1 MAHLKRLGSGFG
13 LSLSLLFALLVIV
26 SMTISVSALQADL
39 AGIVDWHKPL
49 IGTPLLEPTPPLI
62 VHTGLRPRA
71 DKAGSVNTSTSG
83 VLMMTRKNVLAL
95 LDMNDGGIVWRQ
107 QLEDDDPVVSFH
119 HQDDSVLVLS
129 GPGGSTAR
137 LVSLST
143 GHIKWERPL
152 LDPAQSRLTTPV
164 HLGTDVVFVDPSSM
178 DEKQGTTGSIVVLSE
193 GKRITRIRLEDGAVL
208 WSMEAPGAGDTIL
221 FKQLHVS
228 GSSVHIL
235 GLHSSIASQT
245 LVTST
250 LDLSTSIPKGDFG
263 QIPSIVQVPEQAL
276 IASSAVEGEAQAI
289 WTEHGRIRTALIKG
303 DGSIGAKKDLMPGK
317 GKLYEGIT
325 DVGVRSKGIVLGRRS
340 DGGVDVLSVAQ
351 GKKIEEFE
359 LSESSPDRSESV
371 YSAAH
376 TASGVILNRVYWSFN
391 MAVGAAQTIH
401 IPNIRSTDVITSG
414 FTFSFDTIA
423 HGVLVHA
430 SVSPF
435 LDDKQLPTLVLTT
448 SSGAIQRMQLNNPGW
463 VREESMADIRGVKF
477 IELGE
482 PEVEEV
488 REVLA
493 EQGFI
498 GRLTRHIGEL
508 KDLPGYLIRF
518 AKRFTSASYTSAI
531 KITPLNST
539 HLHRDQFGFQKLLVA
554 VTANGKLFALDS
566 SNGATVW
573 SKNLGLTSEKGAEL
587 DVQGLWI
594 VRDGE
599 GGREPMLAVLA
610 TKIVDAVTTTVGFHI
625 DAYSGKVAGEVDPL
639 HHLPLGKTLFTG
651 KPQSSFILPFEN
663 CGTKA
668 QVLAVVDDD
677 ETLHIFPSCKKV
689 ASGISEISDKL
700 FYTAS
705 TRSIDGTVLSGR
717 IPSSSTNGTG
727 FNTAAVWSHPF
738 SKDEI
743 VLENRPVQFDA
754 IASFGRV
761 LGDKSTLYKYLNPH
775 LTVVTTFT
783 TTERAITSP
792 SVTGIGR
799 VYILDSTSGRVVW
812 TTAIE
817 NVSERGGVKAAMVEN
832 WLVFAWLDQRGWKMG
847 SVELYEDTENKGV
860 TPSQS
865 TFEEQKI
872 KAFAQTFIL
881 PMGVKALG
889 FTTSKAGITTKELIV
904 VNHKNQITSIHR
916 RLLDPRRPV
925 GKPSSRDKEEMLIP
939 YEAMIPVGSK
949 QVVSHKYDVL
959 GAKHVVSSPALVES
973 TSLLF
978 TYGLDLF
985 LTRGLTPSGT
995 FDILSDSFN
1004 KAQLLLTLG
1013 VLSVGIFV
1021 AGPAVQRKGLK
1032 MKWY

>member
-1 MAHLKRLGSGFG
+1 MVRLYSPSSGFG
-13 LSLSLLFALLVIV
+13 LIFALLIGLLSV
-26 SMTISVSALQADL
+26 SVSVSALQADL

-49 IGTPLLEPTPPLI
+49 IGAPLLQPTPPVI
-62 VHTGLRPRA
+62 VQTAPSNG
-71 DKAGSVNTSTSG
+71 DVNSSSG
-83 VLMMTRKNVLAL
+83 ILTLTRKNVVAL
-95 LDMNDGGIVWRQ
+95 LDLADGGIVWRQ
-107 QLEDDDPVVSFH
+107 QLEEDDPVVSFH
-119 HQDDSVLVLS
+119 LHEEDVLLLS

-137 LVSLST
+137 LLSLST
-143 GHIKWERPL
+143 GHVKWERPL
-152 LDPAQSRLTTPV
+152 LHPAHSRLTTPV
-164 HLGTDVVFVDPSSM
+164 HLGTDVAFVDSS
-178 DEKQGTTGSIVVLSE
+178 EGSKSVVVLSE
-193 GKRITRIRLEDGAVL
+193 GRRVTRLRLDDGAVM

-221 FKQLHVS
+221 FKQLLVL

-245 LVTST
+245 LITST
-250 LDLSTSIPKGDFG
+250 LDLSTSIPKGDLG
-263 QIPSIVQVPEQAL
+263 QIPSIVQLPDQAL
-276 IASSAVEGEAQAI
+276 IASSNVQGQAKAI
-289 WTEHGRIRTALIKG
+289 WTEHGRIRTVSIQEN
-303 DGSIGAKKDLMPGK
+303 GSIGATKDLMPGK
-317 GKLYEGIT
+317 GKVYDSII

-340 DGGVDVLSVAQ
+340 DGGVDVLSIAE
-351 GKKIEEFE
+351 GKKIDEFE
-359 LSESSPDRSESV
+359 LSETSPDRSESV

-376 TASGVILNRVYWSFN
+376 TARGVLINRVYWSFN

-401 IPNIRSTDVITSG
+401 IPNIQSTDVITSG
-414 FTFSFDTIA
+414 FTFNYDTIA
-423 HGVLVHA
+423 HGVLLHA
-430 SVSPF
+430 AVSSF

-448 SSGAIQRMQLNNPGW
+448 SNGAIQRMNLNSPGW
-463 VREESMADIRGVKF
+463 VREESLADIRGVRF

-493 EQGFI
+493 EEGFV
-498 GRLTRHIGEL
+498 GRLTRHIAEI

-518 AKRFTSASYTSAI
+518 AKRLTSASYTSAI

-554 VTANGKLFALDS
+554 VTGNGKLFALDS

-573 SKNLGLTSEKGAEL
+573 SRNLGLTSEKGAEL
-587 DVQGLWI
+587 DVQGLWT

-610 TKIVDAVTTTVGFHI
+610 TKTVDDSVATVAFHI
-625 DAYSGKVAGEVDPL
+625 DAYTGRVAGEVDPTY
-639 HHLPLGKTLFTG
+639 HLSLGKTLFAG
-651 KPQSSFILPFEN
+651 KPQSSFILPFQN

-689 ASGISEISDKL
+689 AASISEISDKI
-700 FYTAS
+700 FYSATA
-705 TRSIDGTVLSGR
+705 RSIDGTVLTGR
-717 IPSSSTNGTG
+717 IPSSATNGTS

-738 SKDEI
+738 SRDEI
-743 VLENRPVQFDA
+743 LVDSRPVQFDA

-775 LTVVTTFT
+775 LTVISTFT
-783 TTERAITSP
+783 ASEEGVATP
-792 SVTGIGR
+792 TGTGTGR
-799 VYILDSTSGRVVW
+799 VYVLDSTSGRVVYS
-812 TTAIE
+812 TSIDGVVE
-817 NVSERGGVKAAMVEN
+817 KGGVKAAMVEN
-832 WLVFAWLDQRGWKMG
+832 WLIFTWLDQRGWKLG
-847 SVELYEDTENKGV
+847 SVELYEETESKGV

-865 TFEEQKI
+865 SFEEQQI
-872 KAFAQTFIL
+872 KAFSQTFIL
-881 PMGVKALG
+881 PMGVNSLG

-904 VNHKNQITSIHR
+904 VNHKNQVTSIHR

-939 YEAMIPVGSK
+939 YEAMIPVGAK
-949 QVVSHKYDVL
+949 QVVSHSYEVL
-959 GAKHVVSSPALVES
+959 GAKYIVSSPALVES
-973 TSLLF
+973 TSLLLA
-978 TYGLDLF
+978 YGLDIF

>member
-1 MAHLKRLGSGFG
+1 MMRVRSAALGPG
-13 LSLSLLFALLVIV
+13 LFFLLGCLALFSSLV
-26 SMTISVSALQADL
+26 SVSALQADL

-49 IGTPLLEPTPPLI
+49 IGTPLLEPTPPVI
-62 VHTGLRPRA
+62 VRIASEPGYGYA
-71 DKAGSVNTSTSG
+71 SG
-83 VLMMTRKNVLAL
+83 VLTLTKKNVLAL
-95 LDMNDGGIVWRQ
+95 LDIADGKIVWRQ

-119 HQDDSVLVLS
+119 HQDKDVLLLS

-137 LVSLST
+137 LLSLST

-152 LDPAQSRLTTPV
+152 LQPGHSRLTTPV
-164 HLGTDVVFVDPSSM
+164 HLGTDVVFVDPAST
-178 DEKQGTTGSIVVLSE
+178 EKEGPKSIVVLSE
-193 GKRITRIRLEDGAVL
+193 GRRVTRLRLEDGAVL
-208 WSMEAPGAGDTIL
+208 WSMEAPGASDTIL
-221 FKQLHVS
+221 FKQIHVS

-245 LVTST
+245 LITTT
-250 LDLSTSIPKGDFG
+250 LDLSTSIPRGDLG
-263 QIPSIVQVPEQAL
+263 QIPSIVQLPEQAL
-276 IASSAVEGEAQAI
+276 IASSGTEGQAKAA
-289 WTEHGRIRTALIKG
+289 WTEHGRIRTVLVKQ
-303 DGSIGAKKDLMPGK
+303 DGSIGATKDLMPGK
-317 GKLYEGIT
+317 GKAYEQVI

-340 DGGVDVLSVAQ
+340 DGGVDVLSVAE

-359 LSESSPDRSESV
+359 LSETSPDRSESV
-371 YSAAH
+371 YSAIH
-376 TASGVILNRVYWSFN
+376 TARGVILNRVYWSFN
-391 MAVGAAQTIH
+391 MGLGAAQTIQV
-401 IPNIRSTDVITSG
+401 PNIESTDVITSG
-414 FTFSFDTIA
+414 FTFNFDTVS
-423 HGVLVHA
+423 HGVLLHA
-430 SVSPF
+430 AVSPF
-435 LDDKQLPTLVLTT
+435 LDEKQLPSLVLTS
-448 SSGAIQRMQLNNPGW
+448 SSGAIQQMQLNCPGW
-463 VREESMADIRGVKF
+463 VREEALADVRGVKF

-493 EQGFI
+493 EEGFV
-498 GRLTRHIGEL
+498 GRLTRHIAEL
-508 KDLPGYLIRF
+508 KDLPGYLVRF

-531 KITPLNST
+531 RITPLNST
-539 HLHRDQFGFQKLLVA
+539 HLHRDQFGFQKLLVTI
-554 VTANGKLFALDS
+554 TANGKVFALDS
-566 SNGATVW
+566 STGATIW
-573 SKNLGLTSEKGAEL
+573 SRNLGLTSEKGAEL
-587 DVQGLWI
+587 DVQGLWT

-610 TKIVDAVTTTVGFHI
+610 TKTVNDSSSTVAFHI
-625 DAYSGKVAGEVDPL
+625 DAYTGRVAGEVDSL

-651 KPQSSFILPFEN
+651 RPQSSFILPFEN

-668 QVLAVVDDD
+668 QVLAVIDSD
-677 ETLHIFPSCKKV
+677 EILHIFPSCKKV
-689 ASGISEISDKL
+689 ATGISEISDKL
-700 FYTAS
+700 FYTS
-705 TRSIDGTVLSGR
+705 TARSLDGTVLSGR
-717 IPSSSTNGTG
+717 IPSSSTDGTS

-738 SKDEI
+738 GKDEI

-775 LTVVTTFT
+775 LTVIATFT
-783 TTERAITSP
+783 P
-792 SVTGIGR
+792 SEKGTASSSSTGTGH
-799 VYILDSTSGRVVW
+799 VYVLDTTSGRVVY
-812 TTAIE
+812 TSSME
-817 NVSERGGVKAAMVEN
+817 GVVEKGGVKAAMVEN

-847 SVELYEDTENKGV
+847 SVELYEDTESKGV

-865 TFEEQKI
+865 TFEDQKI
-872 KAFAQTFIL
+872 KSFAQTFIL
-881 PMGVKALG
+881 PMGVSSLG

-904 VNHKNQITSIHR
+904 INHKNQVTSIHR
-916 RLLDPRRPV
+916 RLLDPRRPI
-925 GKPSSRDKEEMLIP
+925 GKLSSRDKEEMLIP

-949 QVVSHKYDVL
+949 QVVSHKYNVL

-1013 VLSVGIFV
+1013 ALSVGIFV